1 MRKICDKKEKIHK
14 EGQKSPLEPGRASG
28 AGGWRGPR
36 RVGRAGGERVAPER
50 GGLPMGS
57 PTGRQTRRGK
67 ADAPQR
73 RGLPGVKRRV
83 STSQAEAA
91 PAVTEGQ
98 HESSGDCARRG
109 SARVKRRPR
118 PPWVSTSG
126 AEAEPAVGQ
135 RRSSEWFPPILPKRR
150 RHGKGLRCF
159 HAKTAP
165 GGSLPR
171 GWCGDFVSGYR
182 ICRYSFP
189 AP

>member
-1 MRKICDKKEKIHK
+1 MW
-14 EGQKSPLEPGRASG
+14 GSLGRGSF
-28 AGGWRGPR
+28 
-36 RVGRAGGERVAPER
+36 VQRAG
-50 GGLPMGS
+50 
-57 PTGRQTRRGK
+57 
-67 ADAPQR
+67 APQR
-73 RGLPGVKRRV
+73 RGLPNGAPDGSRDPVGYGGRAAAARPAYGAPAGSTDPVGKGGRAAAARAARNEMEGQHELSGGRARRGSARVKRRLRPPWV

-91 PAVTEGQ
+91 PAVT
-98 HESSGDCARRG
+98 
-109 SARVKRRPR
+109 
-118 PPWVSTSG
+118 
-126 AEAEPAVGQ
+126 VGR
-135 RRSSEWFPPILPKRR
+135 RRSSEWFPPILPKRQ

>member
-1 MRKICDKKEKIHK
+1 MW
-14 EGQKSPLEPGRASG
+14 GSLGRGSS
-28 AGGWRGPR
+28 
-36 RVGRAGGERVAPER
+36 VQRAG
-50 GGLPMGS
+50 
-57 PTGRQTRRGK
+57 
-67 ADAPQR
+67 APQR
-73 RGLPGVKRRV
+73 RELPGMKWRV

-91 PAVTEGQ
+91 PAVGQ
-98 HESSGDCARRG
+98 HESSGGCARRNGGSARVGRRPRPPWVSTSGAEAAPAVGQHEWGGGCARRG

-126 AEAEPAVGQ
+126 AEAAPAVTVGR
-135 RRSSEWFPPILPKRR
+135 RRSSEWFPPILPKRQ